1 MVLYEQGDTGEA
13 MAHFQKSKDEPK
25 LRVRAGHMLGRCFLA
40 DDWYAEAISEFEEA
54 LAAIEATDRE
64 YELTIRYDLMV
75 ALLEAA
81 REEQDADLA
90 RQAKNIC
97 SDIAR
102 KDITYRDIRARRKEV
117 DQLIKE
123 LTGE

>member
-1 MVLYEQGDTGEA
+1 
-13 MAHFQKSKDEPK
+13 
-25 LRVRAGHMLGRCFLA
+25 
-40 DDWYAEAISEFEEA
+40 
-54 LAAIEATDRE
+54 
-64 YELTIRYDLMV
+64 MV

-81 REEQDADLA
+81 REEEDVDLA

-117 DQLIKE
+117 DQLIKT